1 MSARTRN
8 LVLVVALSA
17 ASLPACSTAPPSD
30 RETAIAA
37 LPPTPS
43 TPSIPSIPSSND
55 QTPQEAAVTTTSPKP
70 TRHPYVGMWVTSDG
84 HIRQELTADG
94 RYDEAR
100 GTRTSAYTG
109 SYTIT
114 GNQIDYVD
122 DTGFTADGTF
132 VDADTLHHGGMI
144 FHRRR

>member
-1 MSARTRN
+1 MTMRRRAITATA
-8 LVLVVALSA
+8 ALTFA
-17 ASLPACSTAPPSD
+17 LTLAACSTNEASD
-30 RETAIAA
+30 QGAA
-37 LPPTPS
+37 LPSATPLP
-43 TPSIPSIPSSND
+43 PSP
-55 QTPQEAAVTTTSPKP
+55 TTSDSREPSV
-70 TRHPYVGMWVTSDG
+70 TSTSTARHPYVGMWVTADG

-100 GTRTSAYTG
+100 GTRKSAYTG

-144 FHRRR
+144 FHRER